1 MLALLSVKELFLLSG
16 TGCLLVKLG
25 LPGVVCLLS
34 EYFTGD
40 VTDPFWVA
48 TVMQVF
54 STNPRCAGSFF
65 FSRSWRSGCI
75 LNRIM
80 TSNMFSFVMGIW

>member
-1 MLALLSVKELFLLSG
+1 MPAHLSVKELFLLSG

-40 VTDPFWVA
+40 VTEALWVA
-48 TVMQVF
+48 TVMQVS

-65 FSRSWRSGCI
+65 LLLEAGCLAAFQI
-75 LNRIM
+75 AL
-80 TSNMFSFVMGIW
+80 